1 MTGRANILG
10 RIRERL
16 QTSAREAGAEE
27 RLSQPPLGPRPER
40 ATGDADTLIQRF
52 IERAEAAAAEVI
64 ELAPAADLGAA
75 VAEAVGQDTSAA
87 SVVADEDLCAELGE
101 RAVCRPA
108 AADDEL
114 AVSHAF
120 CGVAET
126 GTLVLRSGAGRPTTA
141 AFVPPLHVVVLQRD
155 TIVGAYEDAWGRLR
169 AAGPMPRTVNW
180 ITGPSRS
187 ADIEQTLNMGAH
199 GPIRLVILLR

>member
-1 MTGRANILG
+1 MSARAAILG
-10 RIRERL
+10 RIRQRL
-16 QTSAREAGAEE
+16 QTPAREAGVED
-27 RLSQPPLGPRPER
+27 RLSRRPVGPRPGR
-40 ATGDADTLIQRF
+40 ATGDAETLIQRF
-52 IERAEAAAAEVI
+52 SERAEIAAAEVVR
-64 ELAPAADLGAA
+64 LAPDARFGAA
-75 VAEAVGQDTSAA
+75 VAEVAGEGITEG
-87 SVVADEDLCAELGE
+87 SVVADADLCTELDA

-108 AADDEL
+108 ASADAL

-120 CGVAET
+120 CGIAET

-141 AFVPPLHVVVLQRD
+141 AFVPPLHVVVLERD
-155 TIVGAYEDAWGRLR
+155 TIVGAYEDAWERLR
-169 AAGPMPRTVNW
+169 AAGAMPRSVNW